1 MTDQETETGDVI
13 GDGGQDRDP
22 GALTEIAENREIL
35 VVGETETGE
44 GGKNRHTKE
53 LQKITKIYGVQ

>member
-1 MTDQETETGDVI
+1 MTDQETETGGVI
-13 GDGGQDRDP
+13 GGGGQDRDP
-22 GALTEIAENREIL
+22 GALTEIAEIL

-53 LQKITKIYGVQ
+53 LQKIAKNYGV